1 MKPTT
6 CLLLIIIPLLQLAI
20 PGSAQCTLDSS
31 VDTKIKAVLSELG
44 NRLEEREYKHSAPMK
59 KLSCFSVKNT
69 GRLSSCPAG
78 TTVTGCSCG
87 YACGSWDVRGENTCH
102 CQCAVMDW
110 TTARCCHLS

>member
-31 VDTKIKAVLSELG
+31 VDTKIKAVLSEL
-44 NRLEEREYKHSAPMK
+44 EYKHSAPMK